1 VENEVIKTSPL
12 SGIYRNHPVNII
24 EVSGWHIAG
33 NFGDIEREQDNLK
46 KGAVIVD
53 WSHIGK
59 ISLSQGNASAAA
71 EKVLKGSSKIEP
83 LNSMADSKI
92 AVLRLTIND
101 YLILCQPNMEKNVL
115 EKIDSKVTTVTDQSG
130 SNGCLV
136 LGGPRRDE
144 VLERSTAVD
153 LRRDRVVAGSVIQS
167 SIHTIN
173 MTLYRTNNFDIIV
186 HPRNLSESLYDA
198 LIDVGIGV
206 GLVPAGIETIPV
218 SFEKEK

>member
-1 VENEVIKTSPL
+1 MIKSSPL
-12 SGIYRNHPVNII
+12 SGIYRNHKVSII

-33 NFGDIEREQDNLK
+33 NFGDVEKEQEYLK
-46 KGAVIVD
+46 KGAVLAD

-59 ISLSQGNASAAA
+59 ISLSRGDASAAA
-71 EKVLKGSSKIEP
+71 EKVLKGSSIIEP
-83 LNSMADSKI
+83 LNSIADSKI
-92 AVLRLTIND
+92 VSLRLTKND
-101 YLILCQPNMEKNVL
+101 YLILCQPGMEKDIL
-115 EKIDSKVTTVTDQSG
+115 EKIDSKVTTVTDHSG

-186 HPRNLSESLYDA
+186 HPRNLTESLYDA

>member
-1 VENEVIKTSPL
+1 MIKTSPL
-12 SGIYRNHPVNII
+12 SGIYRNHPVNMI

-33 NFGDIEREQDNLK
+33 NFGDTEREQENLK
-46 KGAVIVD
+46 KGAVLVD

-59 ISLSQGNASAAA
+59 ISLSRGNASAAA
-71 EKVLKGSSKIEP
+71 EKALKGSSKIEP
-83 LNSMADSKI
+83 LNSIADSEI
-92 AVLRLTIND
+92 AVLRLTNND
-101 YLILCQPNMEKNVL
+101 YLILCNPDMEKNVL
-115 EKIDSKVTTVTDQSG
+115 EKIDSKVTTVTNQSG

-153 LRRDRVVAGSVIQS
+153 LRRDRGVAGAVIQS

-173 MTLYRTNNFDIIV
+173 MTLYRTNNLDIIV
-186 HPRNLSESLYDA
+186 HPRNLTESLYDA
-198 LIDVGIGV
+198 LMDVGIGV

>member
-1 VENEVIKTSPL
+1 MIKTSPL

-33 NFGDIEREQDNLK
+33 NFGDTEREQDNLK
-46 KGAVIVD
+46 KGAVLVD

-59 ISLSQGNASAAA
+59 ISLSLGNASAAS

-83 LNSMADSKI
+83 LNSMADSKM

-115 EKIDSKVTTVTDQSG
+115 EKIDPKVTTVTDQSG

>member
-1 VENEVIKTSPL
+1 MIKTSHL
-12 SGIYRNHPVNII
+12 SGIYRNHSVNMI
-24 EVSGWHIAG
+24 EVSGWHIDG
-33 NFGDIEREQDNLK
+33 NFGDTEREQENLK
-46 KGAVIVD
+46 KGAVLVD

-59 ISLSQGNASAAA
+59 ISLSRGNASAAA
-71 EKVLKGSSKIEP
+71 EKALKGSSKIEP
-83 LNSMADSKI
+83 LNSIADSEI
-92 AVLRLTIND
+92 AVLRLTNND
-101 YLILCQPNMEKNVL
+101 YLILCNPGMEKNVL
-115 EKIDSKVTTVTDQSG
+115 EKIDSKVTTVTNQSG
-130 SNGCLV
+130 ANGCLV

-173 MTLYRTNNFDIIV
+173 MTLYRTNNLDIIV
-186 HPRNLSESLYDA
+186 HPRNLTESLYDA
-198 LIDVGIGV
+198 LMDVGIGV

>member
-1 VENEVIKTSPL
+1 MIKTSPL

-46 KGAVIVD
+46 NGAVIVD

-59 ISLSQGNASAAA
+59 ISLSRGNASAAS

-83 LNSMADSKI
+83 LNSMADSKM

-115 EKIDSKVTTVTDQSG
+115 EKIDPKVTTVTDQSG

>member
-1 VENEVIKTSPL
+1 MIKTSPL

-33 NFGDIEREQDNLK
+33 NFGNIEREQVNLK

-59 ISLSQGNASAAA
+59 ISLSRGNASAAS
-71 EKVLKGSSKIEP
+71 EKVLKGSSKIDP

-101 YLILCQPNMEKNVL
+101 YLILCQPDMEKNVL
-115 EKIDSKVTTVTDQSG
+115 EKIDPELTTVTDQSG

-153 LRRDRVVAGSVIQS
+153 LRRDRIVAGSVIQS

>member
-1 VENEVIKTSPL
+1 MIKTSPL

-46 KGAVIVD
+46 KCAVIVD

-83 LNSMADSKI
+83 LNSMADSKM

-115 EKIDSKVTTVTDQSG
+115 EKIDPKVTTVTDQSG

-173 MTLYRTNNFDIIV
+173 MTLYRTKNFDIIV

-198 LIDVGIGV
+198 LIDVGIRV

>member
-1 VENEVIKTSPL
+1 MIKTSPL

-33 NFGDIEREQDNLK
+33 NFGDTEREQDNLK
-46 KGAVIVD
+46 KGAVLVD

-59 ISLSQGNASAAA
+59 ISLSLGNASAAS
-71 EKVLKGSSKIEP
+71 EKVLKGSSKLEP
-83 LNSMADSKI
+83 LNSMSDSKM
-92 AVLRLTIND
+92 AVLRLTKND
-101 YLILCQPNMEKNVL
+101 YLILCQPDMEKNVL
-115 EKIDSKVTTVTDQSG
+115 EKIDPELTTVTDQSG

-153 LRRDRVVAGSVIQS
+153 LRRDRVVAGSVMQS

-173 MTLYRTNNFDIIV
+173 MTLYRTNNVDIIV

>member
-1 VENEVIKTSPL
+1 MIKTSPL
-12 SGIYRNHPVNII
+12 SGIYRNHPVNMI

-33 NFGDIEREQDNLK
+33 NFGDTEREQENLK
-46 KGAVIVD
+46 KGAVLVD

-59 ISLSQGNASAAA
+59 ISLSRGNASAAA
-71 EKVLKGSSKIEP
+71 EKALKGSSKIEP
-83 LNSMADSKI
+83 LNSIADSEI
-92 AVLRLTIND
+92 AVLRLTNND
-101 YLILCQPNMEKNVL
+101 YLILCNPGMEKNVL
-115 EKIDSKVTTVTDQSG
+115 EKIDSKVTTVTNQSG
-130 SNGCLV
+130 ANGCLV

-173 MTLYRTNNFDIIV
+173 MTLYRTNNLDIIV
-186 HPRNLSESLYDA
+186 HPRNLTESLFDA
-198 LIDVGIGV
+198 LMDVGYGV

>member
-1 VENEVIKTSPL
+1 MIKTSPL
-12 SGIYRNHPVNII
+12 SGIYRNHPVNMI

-33 NFGDIEREQDNLK
+33 NFGDTERELENLK
-46 KGAVIVD
+46 KDAVLVD

-59 ISLSQGNASAAA
+59 ISLFRGNASAAA
-71 EKVLKGSSKIEP
+71 EKALKGSSKIEP
-83 LNSMADSKI
+83 LNSIADSEI
-92 AVLRLTIND
+92 AVLRLTNND
-101 YLILCQPNMEKNVL
+101 YLILCNPGMEKNVL
-115 EKIDSKVTTVTDQSG
+115 ENIDSKVTTVTNQSG

-173 MTLYRTNNFDIIV
+173 MTLYRTNNLDIIV
-186 HPRNLSESLYDA
+186 HPRNLTESLYDA
-198 LIDVGIGV
+198 LMDVGIGV

>member
-1 VENEVIKTSPL
+1 MIKTSPL
-12 SGIYRNHPVNII
+12 SGIYRNHPVNMI

-33 NFGDIEREQDNLK
+33 NFGDTERELENLK
-46 KGAVIVD
+46 KGAVLVD

-59 ISLSQGNASAAA
+59 ISLSRGNASAAA
-71 EKVLKGSSKIEP
+71 EKALKGSSKIEP
-83 LNSMADSKI
+83 LNSIADSEI
-92 AVLRLTIND
+92 AVLRLTNND
-101 YLILCQPNMEKNVL
+101 YLILCNPGMEKNVL
-115 EKIDSKVTTVTDQSG
+115 ENIDSKVTTVTNQSG

-136 LGGPRRDE
+136 LGGTRRDE

-173 MTLYRTNNFDIIV
+173 MTLYRTNNLDIIV
-186 HPRNLSESLYDA
+186 HPRNLTESLYDA
-198 LIDVGIGV
+198 LMDVGIGV

>member
-1 VENEVIKTSPL
+1 MIKTSPL

-59 ISLSQGNASAAA
+59 ISLSQGNASAAS

-83 LNSMADSKI
+83 LNSMADSKM

-115 EKIDSKVTTVTDQSG
+115 EKIDPKVTTVTDQSG

>member
-1 VENEVIKTSPL
+1 MIKSSPL

-33 NFGDIEREQDNLK
+33 NFGDTEREQENMK
-46 KGAVIVD
+46 KGAVLVD

-59 ISLSQGNASAAA
+59 ISLSLGNASAAS
-71 EKVLKGSSKIEP
+71 EKVLKGSSKLEP
-83 LNSMADSKI
+83 LNSMADSKM
-92 AVLRLTIND
+92 AVLRLTKND
-101 YLILCQPNMEKNVL
+101 YLILCQPDMEKNVL
-115 EKIDSKVTTVTDQSG
+115 EKIDPELTTVTDQSG

>member
-1 VENEVIKTSPL
+1 MIKTSPL
-12 SGIYRNHPVNII
+12 SGIYRNHPVNTI

-33 NFGDIEREQDNLK
+33 NFGDTERELENLK
-46 KGAVIVD
+46 KGAVLVD

-59 ISLSQGNASAAA
+59 ISLSRGNASAAA
-71 EKVLKGSSKIEP
+71 EKALKGSSKIEP
-83 LNSMADSKI
+83 LNSIADSEI
-92 AVLRLTIND
+92 AVLKLTNND
-101 YLILCQPNMEKNVL
+101 YLILCNPGMEKNVL
-115 EKIDSKVTTVTDQSG
+115 EKIDSKVTTVTNQSG
-130 SNGCLV
+130 ANGCLV

-173 MTLYRTNNFDIIV
+173 MTLYRTNNLDIIV
-186 HPRNLSESLYDA
+186 HPRNLTESLYDA
-198 LIDVGIGV
+198 LMDVGIGV

-218 SFEKEK
+218 SFAKEK

>member
-1 VENEVIKTSPL
+1 MIKTSPL
-12 SGIYRNHPVNII
+12 SGIYRNHPVNMI

-33 NFGDIEREQDNLK
+33 NFGDTARAQESLK
-46 KGAVIVD
+46 KGAVLVD

-59 ISLSQGNASAAA
+59 ISLSRGNASAAA
-71 EKVLKGSSKIEP
+71 EKALKGSSKIEP
-83 LNSMADSKI
+83 LNSITDSEI
-92 AVLRLTIND
+92 AVLRLTNND
-101 YLILCQPNMEKNVL
+101 YLILCNPGMEKNVL
-115 EKIDSKVTTVTDQSG
+115 EKIDSKVTTVTNQSG
-130 SNGCLV
+130 ANGCLV

-173 MTLYRTNNFDIIV
+173 MTLYRTNNLVIIV
-186 HPRNLSESLYDA
+186 HPRNLTESLYDA
-198 LIDVGIGV
+198 LMDVGIGV

>member
-1 VENEVIKTSPL
+1 MIKTSPL

-33 NFGDIEREQDNLK
+33 NFGDTERELENLK
-46 KGAVIVD
+46 KGAVLVD

-59 ISLSQGNASAAA
+59 ISLSRGNASAAA
-71 EKVLKGSSKIEP
+71 EKALKGSSKIEP
-83 LNSMADSKI
+83 LNSIADSEI
-92 AVLRLTIND
+92 AVLRLTNND
-101 YLILCQPNMEKNVL
+101 YLILCNPGMEKNVL
-115 EKIDSKVTTVTDQSG
+115 ENIDSKVTTVTNQSG

-136 LGGPRRDE
+136 LAGPRRDE

-173 MTLYRTNNFDIIV
+173 MTLYRTKNLDIIV
-186 HPRNLSESLYDA
+186 HPRNLTESLYDA
-198 LIDVGIGV
+198 LMDVGLSLIH
-206 GLVPAGIETIPV
+206 I
-218 SFEKEK
+218 

>member
-1 VENEVIKTSPL
+1 MIKTSPL

-33 NFGDIEREQDNLK
+33 NFGDTEREQDNLK
-46 KGAVIVD
+46 KGAVLVD

-59 ISLSQGNASAAA
+59 ISLSLGNASAAS
-71 EKVLKGSSKIEP
+71 EKVLKGSSKLEP
-83 LNSMADSKI
+83 LNSMSDSKM
-92 AVLRLTIND
+92 AVLRLTKND
-101 YLILCQPNMEKNVL
+101 YLILCQPDMEKNVL
-115 EKIDSKVTTVTDQSG
+115 EKIDPELTTVTDQSG

-173 MTLYRTNNFDIIV
+173 MTLYRTNNVDIIV

>member
-1 VENEVIKTSPL
+1 MIKTSPL

-101 YLILCQPNMEKNVL
+101 YLILCQPGMEKNVL
-115 EKIDSKVTTVTDQSG
+115 EKIDPGLTTVTDQSG

-206 GLVPAGIETIPV
+206 GLVPAGIETITV

>member
-1 VENEVIKTSPL
+1 MIKTSPL

-46 KGAVIVD
+46 NGAVIVD

-83 LNSMADSKI
+83 LNSMADSKM

>member
-1 VENEVIKTSPL
+1 MIKTSPL
-12 SGIYRNHPVNII
+12 SGIYRNHPVNMI
-24 EVSGWHIAG
+24 EVSGWHIAS
-33 NFGDIEREQDNLK
+33 NFGDTERELENLK
-46 KGAVIVD
+46 KGAVLVD

-59 ISLSQGNASAAA
+59 ISLSRGNAPAAA
-71 EKVLKGSSKIEP
+71 EKALKGSSKIEP
-83 LNSMADSKI
+83 LNSIADSEI
-92 AVLRLTIND
+92 AVLRLTNND
-101 YLILCQPNMEKNVL
+101 YLILCNPGMEKNVL
-115 EKIDSKVTTVTDQSG
+115 EKIDSKVTTVTNQSG

-173 MTLYRTNNFDIIV
+173 MTLYRTNNLDIIV
-186 HPRNLSESLYDA
+186 HPRNLTESLYDA
-198 LIDVGIGV
+198 LMDVGIGV
-206 GLVPAGIETIPV
+206 GLVPAGIETISV

>member
-1 VENEVIKTSPL
+1 VIKTSPL

-59 ISLSQGNASAAA
+59 ISLSRGNASAAS

-83 LNSMADSKI
+83 LNSMADSKM

-115 EKIDSKVTTVTDQSG
+115 EKIDPELTTVTDQSG

>member
-1 VENEVIKTSPL
+1 MIKTSPL

-33 NFGDIEREQDNLK
+33 NFGDTEREQDNLK
-46 KGAVIVD
+46 KGAVLVD

-59 ISLSQGNASAAA
+59 ISLSLGNASAAS
-71 EKVLKGSSKIEP
+71 EKVLKGSSKLEP
-83 LNSMADSKI
+83 LNSMSDSKM
-92 AVLRLTIND
+92 AVLRLTKND
-101 YLILCQPNMEKNVL
+101 YLILCQPDMEKNVL
-115 EKIDSKVTTVTDQSG
+115 EKIDPELTTVTDQSG

-186 HPRNLSESLYDA
+186 HPRNLTESLYDA
-198 LIDVGIGV
+198 LMDVGIGV

>member
-1 VENEVIKTSPL
+1 MIKTSPL

-101 YLILCQPNMEKNVL
+101 YLILCQPDMEKNVL
-115 EKIDSKVTTVTDQSG
+115 EKIDPELTTVTDQSG

-167 SIHTIN
+167 SVHTIN

>member
-1 VENEVIKTSPL
+1 MNKISPL
-12 SGIYRNHPVNII
+12 SGIYRNYPVNII
-24 EVSGWHIAG
+24 EVSGWQIAG
-33 NFGDIEREQDNLK
+33 NFGDAGKEQEYLK
-46 KGAVIVD
+46 KGAVLVD

-59 ISLSQGNASAAA
+59 ISLSRGDAAAAA
-71 EKVLKGSSKIEP
+71 EKILKGSSKIEP
-83 LNSMADSKI
+83 LSSISDSKMAI
-92 AVLRLTIND
+92 LRLTKND
-101 YLILCQPNMEKNVL
+101 YMILCQPGMEKILL
-115 EKIDSKVTTVTDQSG
+115 EKIDSRSTTVTDQTG

-153 LRRDRVVAGSVIQS
+153 LRRDRVVAGDVIQS

-186 HPRNLSESLYDA
+186 HPRNLTESLYDA

-206 GLVPAGIETIPV
+206 GLVPAGIDTIAV
-218 SFEKEK
+218 SFEKDK

>member
-1 VENEVIKTSPL
+1 MIKTSPL

-33 NFGDIEREQDNLK
+33 NFGDTEREQDNLK
-46 KGAVIVD
+46 KGAVLVD

-59 ISLSQGNASAAA
+59 ISLSLGNASAAS
-71 EKVLKGSSKIEP
+71 EKLLKGSSKIEP
-83 LNSMADSKI
+83 LNSMADSKM
-92 AVLRLTIND
+92 AVLRLTKND
-101 YLILCQPNMEKNVL
+101 YLILCQPDMEKNVL
-115 EKIDSKVTTVTDQSG
+115 EKIDPELTTVTDQSG

>member
-1 VENEVIKTSPL
+1 MIKTSPL

-59 ISLSQGNASAAA
+59 ISLSRGNASAAS

-83 LNSMADSKI
+83 LNSMADSKM

>member
-1 VENEVIKTSPL
+1 MIKTSPL

>member
-1 VENEVIKTSPL
+1 MIKTSPL

-59 ISLSQGNASAAA
+59 ISLSQGNASSAA

-115 EKIDSKVTTVTDQSG
+115 EKIDPKVTTVTDQSG

>member
-1 VENEVIKTSPL
+1 MIKTSPL

-33 NFGDIEREQDNLK
+33 NFGDTEREHDNLK
-46 KGAVIVD
+46 KGAVLVD

-59 ISLSQGNASAAA
+59 ISLSLWNASAAS

-83 LNSMADSKI
+83 LNSMADSKM

-101 YLILCQPNMEKNVL
+101 YLILCQSSMEKNVL
-115 EKIDSKVTTVTDQSG
+115 EKIDPGLTTVTDQSG

-153 LRRDRVVAGSVIQS
+153 LRRDRVFSGSVIQS

-206 GLVPAGIETIPV
+206 GLVPAGIETITV

>member
-1 VENEVIKTSPL
+1 MIKTSPL

-33 NFGDIEREQDNLK
+33 NFGDTEREQDNLK
-46 KGAVIVD
+46 KGAVLVD

-59 ISLSQGNASAAA
+59 ISLSLGNASAAS

-83 LNSMADSKI
+83 LNSMADSKM

-115 EKIDSKVTTVTDQSG
+115 EKIDPELTTVTDQSG

>member
-1 VENEVIKTSPL
+1 MIKTSPL

-33 NFGDIEREQDNLK
+33 NFGDTEREQDNLK
-46 KGAVIVD
+46 KGAVLVD

-59 ISLSQGNASAAA
+59 ISLSLGNASAAS

-83 LNSMADSKI
+83 LNSMADSKM
-92 AVLRLTIND
+92 AVLRLTKND
-101 YLILCQPNMEKNVL
+101 YLILCQPDMEKNVL
-115 EKIDSKVTTVTDQSG
+115 EKIDPELTTVTDQSG

-167 SIHTIN
+167 SVHTIN

-186 HPRNLSESLYDA
+186 HTRNLSESLYDA

>member
-1 VENEVIKTSPL
+1 MIKTSPL
-12 SGIYRNHPVNII
+12 SGIYRNHPVNTI

-33 NFGDIEREQDNLK
+33 NFGDKEREQENLK
-46 KGAVIVD
+46 KGAIIVD

-59 ISLSQGNASAAA
+59 ISLSRGDASSAA
-71 EKVLKGSSKIEP
+71 EKALKGSSKIEP
-83 LNSMADSKI
+83 LNSIADSKI
-92 AVLRLTIND
+92 AVLRLTNND
-101 YLILCQPNMEKNVL
+101 YLILCHPGMEKSVL
-115 EKIDSKVTTVTDQSG
+115 EKIDSKITTATDQSG

-186 HPRNLSESLYDA
+186 HPRNLTESLYDA
-198 LIDVGIGV
+198 LMDVGIGV

>member
-1 VENEVIKTSPL
+1 MIKTSPL

-33 NFGDIEREQDNLK
+33 NFGDTERELENLK
-46 KGAVIVD
+46 KGAVLVD

-59 ISLSQGNASAAA
+59 ISLSRGNASAAA
-71 EKVLKGSSKIEP
+71 EKALKGSSKIEP
-83 LNSMADSKI
+83 LNSIADSEI
-92 AVLRLTIND
+92 AVLRLTNND
-101 YLILCQPNMEKNVL
+101 YLILCNPGMEKNVL
-115 EKIDSKVTTVTDQSG
+115 GNIDSKVTTVTNQSG

-136 LGGPRRDE
+136 LAGPRRDE

-173 MTLYRTNNFDIIV
+173 MTLYRTKNLDIIV
-186 HPRNLSESLYDA
+186 HPRNLTESLYDA
-198 LIDVGIGV
+198 LMDVGIGV